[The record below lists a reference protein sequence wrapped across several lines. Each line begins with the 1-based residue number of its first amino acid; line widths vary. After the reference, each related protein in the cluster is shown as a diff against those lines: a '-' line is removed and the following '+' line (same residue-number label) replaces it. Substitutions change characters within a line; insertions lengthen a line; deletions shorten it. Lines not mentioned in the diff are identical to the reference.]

1 MLDIIKYPNKPSLPL
16 NWCKGSSFSHN
27 DDLLREIIEGGELK
41 TIVEVGT
48 FVGWTACLIAK
59 MPCVEK
65 VYVVDHWKMMI
76 RECRDP
82 QEQFFS
88 NVIHEGLQNKIIP
101 IKGDSGSVGKQ
112 FKKLKIKVDLVYIDA
127 HHGYKSVIKDIT
139 SWYPVTKIMCGDDYT
154 LISKR
159 RSGLIR
165 AVNELA
171 KKYKRKVKNIGN
183 FWWYETTGI
192 NL

>member
-1 MLDIIKYPNKPSLPL
+1 MLNIIKYPDKPIYPL
-16 NWCKGSSFSHN
+16 EWYNINFSHN
-27 DDLLREIIEGGELK
+27 DEILREIIETGELK

-65 VYVVDHWKMMI
+65 VYTVDKWQKHI

-82 QEQFFS
+82 EGQFLS
-88 NVIHEGLQNKIIP
+88 NIVHKNLQDKIIP
-101 IKGDSGSVGKQ
+101 IKGDSGKVGKQ
-112 FKKLKIKVDLVYIDA
+112 FQKLKIKPDLVYIDA
-127 HHGYKSVIKDIT
+127 HHGYDSVMKDIK
-139 SWYPVTKIMCGDDYT
+139 SWYPVTKIICGDDYNY
-154 LISKR
+154 KFVR
-159 RSGLIR
+159 RRGLVR

-171 KKYKRKVKNIGN
+171 KKYKRKVKNISN